1 LHNETLLFNRTKG
14 GELRVLNCFPNTYEV
29 GMASL
34 GYQTIFKLFATDP
47 RTHATRYFTNW
58 NEIHDRELDLLS
70 FSISWELDFI
80 NLLFILDK
88 LNIPLLASERGAEH
102 PLIYGGGPVLS
113 ANPEPWAAFFD
124 FITIGDSEDT
134 VPEII
139 SVLTKHGRDLK
150 QLAAIPGIYV
160 PSLKPKNIE
169 RARATAKQ
177 LAYSSVIAPDAAW
190 KDTGLLEVVRSC
202 PELCR
207 FCLASYLALPFR
219 TPDLDGDLIPRAE
232 ELLSYTNNLGL
243 LGASVSQHPEFIDL
257 LHWLVKRKSLIQPEL
272 KVQVASMRATTITAE
287 ICTLLKTLGVNNITI
302 AIESGSERLRD
313 IINKKLPQEAIY
325 NAVEAAASAGLK
337 SVKFYGMVGLP
348 YETDEDIQATID
360 LLLDLRAKYK
370 QIKLIWGCSVFT
382 PKAQTPFQDFGIDSH
397 AEKKLN
403 LFKRAFAGAGIELRA
418 ESYKWAEVQAL
429 ISRGDQSLAELFIK
443 VYKSGNT
450 GANIY
455 KKLLDSKTY
464 KHFVFDNWLAGSKRP
479 WDFIGGNKQAEM
491 LAKHAGEAAMAA
503 V

>member
-1 LHNETLLFNRTKG
+1 
-14 GELRVLNCFPNTYEV
+14 
-29 GMASL
+29 MASL
-34 GYQTIFKLFATDP
+34 GYQTVFKLFASDP
-47 RTHATRYFTNW
+47 RTHTTRYFTNS
-58 NEIHDRELDLLS
+58 NEIHDKQVDLLS

-80 NLLFILDK
+80 NLLFILNK
-88 LNIPLLASERGAEH
+88 LGVPLLAGERGPEH
-102 PLIYGGGPVLS
+102 PLVYGGGPVLS
-113 ANPEPWAAFFD
+113 ANPEPWSKFFD

-134 VPEII
+134 IPEII
-139 SVLTKHGRDLK
+139 SVLSCGRDLEK
-150 QLAAIPGIYV
+150 LANIPGVYV
-160 PSLKPKNIE
+160 PSLKRGIE
-169 RARATAKQ
+169 RARSSAKQ

-190 KDTGLLEVVRSC
+190 SDTALLEVVRSC

-232 ELLSYTNNLGL
+232 YLLQHTSNLGL
-243 LGASVSQHPEFIDL
+243 LGASVSQHPEFTDL
-257 LHWLVKRKSLIQPEL
+257 LKWLVERKTSIQPSL
-272 KVQVASMRATTITAE
+272 RVQVASMRATTITPE
-287 ICTLLKTLGVNNITI
+287 ICELLKTLGVDNLTI

-325 NAVEAAASAGLK
+325 AAVEAASAAGLR

-360 LLLDLRAKYK
+360 LLLNLRSKYK

-382 PKAQTPFQDFGIDSH
+382 PKAQTPFQDFGIDKS
-397 AEKKLN
+397 AEKKLD
-403 LFKRAFAGAGIELRA
+403 LFKRSLAKANIEVRA

-429 ISRGDQSLAELFIK
+429 ISRGDSSLADLFIK

-455 KKLLDSKTY
+455 KKLLDAESY
-464 KHFVFDNWLAGSKRP
+464 RHFVFNNWAEGAAHP
-479 WDFIGGNKQAEM
+479 WDFIGGKKQAEM
-491 LAKHAGEAAMAA
+491 LAKHAGEAALVAGYN
-503 V
+503 